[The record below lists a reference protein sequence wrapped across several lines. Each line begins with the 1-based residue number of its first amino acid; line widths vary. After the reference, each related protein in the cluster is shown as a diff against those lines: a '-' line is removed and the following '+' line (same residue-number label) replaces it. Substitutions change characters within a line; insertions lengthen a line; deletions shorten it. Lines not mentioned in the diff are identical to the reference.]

1 MLHRFFFRCSVDP
14 YLFDNFETVD
24 GDFLAAKFK
33 AFKFPESNYVQFK
46 GTVSVCIDK
55 CKGVSV
61 IYISLQQHIFRI
73 QFPKFH
79 ATAFAV
85 YIAHRLGFKLSNC
98 KAKQKKE

>member
-1 MLHRFFFRCSVDP
+1 MDP

-61 IYISLQQHIFRI
+61 THDDNKNNTFHI
-73 QFPKFH
+73 QFCDGGAYAVLSSGIAKRSKRVSGNV
-79 ATAFAV
+79 ASRVFAV
-85 YIAHRLGFKLSNC
+85 MTARN
-98 KAKQKKE
+98 

>member
-1 MLHRFFFRCSVDP
+1 MQLLQFNDAFISCCRCSVDP

-55 CKGVSV
+55 CKGVSTF
-61 IYISLQQHIFRI
+61 IFRI
-73 QFPKFH
+73 DEDNF
-79 ATAFAV
+79 
-85 YIAHRLGFKLSNC
+85 
-98 KAKQKKE
+98 

>member
-1 MLHRFFFRCSVDP
+1 MQLLQFNDALISCSRCSVDP

-55 CKGVSV
+55 CKGVSTFILPINENYFQIAQKIKKNV
-61 IYISLQQHIFRI
+61 LI
-73 QFPKFH
+73 KFLLVSS
-79 ATAFAV
+79 FS
-85 YIAHRLGFKLSNC
+85 SNFN
-98 KAKQKKE
+98 